1 MTTTSKDPI
10 LVVIQLT
17 GGNDYLNTVIPYGDG
32 RYHDN
37 RPTVGIPAERVLPID
52 DHFGFNPA
60 LPEIKQLY
68 DAGKVAVING
78 IGYPT
83 PNRSH
88 FRSMD
93 IWHTCEP
100 EKVGT
105 EGWLGRVIRDIDPN
119 AENVLTGVNF
129 GRGLPRAMA
138 LTGVPV
144 ASVAVLETY
153 GVLTGIV
160 NEPERSQ
167 ALDIFAHM
175 YSPTVGLG
183 ATMDYLGQTGLDAL
197 KGADILKAAPDM
209 YTSTVEYADTGIARN
224 LQGIAKVLTANLGTR
239 VFYTQQGGY
248 DTHASEADVHPRL
261 LGDLSRAVSDFYAD
275 LREHDDADG
284 EPLSNRVVMF
294 AFTEFGRRV
303 KDNGSG
309 TDHGSGGVAFAIG
322 DPVAGGMY
330 GAYPSLAEADLVEG
344 DLAFNTDFRG
354 VYGTLVEQ
362 WLGLDAKP
370 VVGGSFEQPEFV

>member
-1 MTTTSKDPI
+1 MTSTKKDPI

-17 GGNDYLNTVIPYGDG
+17 GGNDYLNTVIPYADG
-32 RYHDN
+32 RYHDS
-37 RPTVGIPAERVLPID
+37 RPTVGIPADQVLPID
-52 DHFGFNPA
+52 DQFGFNPA
-60 LPEIKQLY
+60 APEIKALY

-78 IGYPT
+78 VGYPT

-105 EGWLGRVIRDIDPN
+105 EGWLGRVIRDIDPH

-138 LTGVPV
+138 LSGVPV

-153 GVLTGIV
+153 GVLTGIA
-160 NEPERSQ
+160 NEPKRSQ
-167 ALDIFAHM
+167 ALDIFARM

-209 YTSTVEYADTGIARN
+209 YTSSVEYADTGIARN

-248 DTHASEADVHPRL
+248 DTHASEADVHPKL
-261 LGDLSRAVSDFYAD
+261 IGDLSRAVNDFYTD
-275 LREHDDADG
+275 LREHDAAD
-284 EPLSNRVVMF
+284 NVVMF

-309 TDHGSGGVAFAIG
+309 SDHGSGGVAFAIG
-322 DPVAGGMY
+322 DPVRGGMY
-330 GAYPSLAEADLVEG
+330 GAYPSLAESDLVEG

-370 VVGGSFEQPEFV
+370 VVGGTFEQPQFV

>member
-1 MTTTSKDPI
+1 MTTTTKDPI

-17 GGNDYLNTVIPYGDG
+17 GGNDYLNTVIPYNDG
-32 RYHDN
+32 RYHDS
-37 RPTVGIPAERVLPID
+37 RPTVGIPADRALPID
-52 DHFGFNPA
+52 DTFAFNPA
-60 LPEIKQLY
+60 LPEIKALY

-78 IGYPT
+78 VGYPT

-105 EGWLGRVIRDIDPN
+105 EGWLGRVIRDIDPH

-138 LTGVPV
+138 LSGVPV

-153 GVLTGIV
+153 GVLTGIQG
-160 NEPERSQ
+160 EPERGQ
-167 ALDIFAHM
+167 ALDIFARM

-209 YTSTVEYADTGIARN
+209 YTSSVEYADTGIARN

-248 DTHASEADVHPRL
+248 DTHASEADVHPKL

-275 LREHDDADG
+275 LREHDAADG
-284 EPLSNRVVMF
+284 EPWSNRVVMF

-330 GAYPSLAEADLVEG
+330 GAYPSLAEGDLVEG

-370 VVGGSFEQPEFV
+370 VVGGSFEQPAFV

>member
-10 LVVIQLT
+10 LVVVQLT
-17 GGNDYLNTVIPYGDG
+17 GGNDYLNTVVPFADG
-32 RYHDN
+32 RYHDS
-37 RPTVGIPAERVLPID
+37 RPTVGVPAADVLPVD
-52 DHFGFNPA
+52 GRLGFNPA
-60 LPEIKQLY
+60 LAEVKDLY

-78 IGYPT
+78 IGYPA

-105 EGWLGRVIRDIDPN
+105 EGWLGRVIRDLDPH
-119 AENVLTGVNF
+119 ADNVLTGVNF

-144 ASVAVLETY
+144 ASVAILETY
-153 GVLTGIV
+153 GVLTGIQG
-160 NEPERSQ
+160 EPERSK
-167 ALDIFAHM
+167 ALDIFARM

-183 ATMDYLGQTGLDAL
+183 ATMDYLGQTGRDAL

-209 YTSTVEYADTGIARN
+209 YTSGVEYADTSIAQN
-224 LQGIAKVLTANLGTR
+224 LQGIAKVLTANLGAR

-248 DTHASEADVHPRL
+248 DTHASEAAVHPKL
-261 LGDLSRAVSDFYAD
+261 LGDFSRAVSDFYAD
-275 LREHDDADG
+275 LREHDVAD
-284 EPLSNRVVMF
+284 NVVIF

-322 DPVAGGMY
+322 DPVRGGMY
-330 GAYPSLAEADLVEG
+330 GEYPSLAEGDLVEG

-354 VYGTLVEQ
+354 IYGTLVEQ

-370 VVGGSFEQPEFV
+370 IVGGSFEQVEFV

>member
-1 MTTTSKDPI
+1 MTTTTKDPI

-17 GGNDYLNTVIPYGDG
+17 GGNDYLNTVIPYADG

-37 RPTVGIPAERVLPID
+37 RPTVGIPAAAALPID
-52 DHFGFNPA
+52 GHFAFNPA
-60 LPEIKQLY
+60 LPEIKSLY

-78 IGYPT
+78 VGYPT

-105 EGWLGRVIRDIDPN
+105 EGWLGRVIRDLDPR

-138 LTGVPV
+138 LPGVPV

-153 GVLTGIV
+153 GVLTGITQ
-160 NEPERSQ
+160 EPERAQ
-167 ALDIFAHM
+167 ALDIFARM

-209 YTSTVEYADTGIARN
+209 YVSGVEYADTGIGRN

-248 DTHASEADVHPRL
+248 DTHASEADTHPKL
-261 LGDLSRAVSDFYAD
+261 LGDFSRAVSDFYAD
-275 LREHDDADG
+275 LREHTDSDG
-284 EPLSNRVVMF
+284 EPLSHRVVML

-309 TDHGSGGVAFAIG
+309 TDHGSGGAAFAIG
-322 DPVAGGMY
+322 DPVRGGMY
-330 GAYPSLAEADLVEG
+330 GEYPSLAESDLVEG

-354 VYGTLVEQ
+354 VYGALVEQ
-362 WLGLDAKP
+362 WLGLDAQP
-370 VVGGSFEQPEFV
+370 IVGGSFEQPEFV

>member
-1 MTTTSKDPI
+1 M
-10 LVVIQLT
+10 
-17 GGNDYLNTVIPYGDG
+17 
-32 RYHDN
+32 
-37 RPTVGIPAERVLPID
+37 
-52 DHFGFNPA
+52 
-60 LPEIKQLY
+60 
-68 DAGKVAVING
+68 
-78 IGYPT
+78 
-83 PNRSH
+83 
-88 FRSMD
+88 
-93 IWHTCEP
+93 
-100 EKVGT
+100 
-105 EGWLGRVIRDIDPN
+105 
-119 AENVLTGVNF
+119 LTGVNF

-153 GVLTGIV
+153 GVLTGITG
-160 NEPERSQ
+160 EPERSQ
-167 ALDIFAHM
+167 ALDIFSRM

-209 YTSTVEYADTGIARN
+209 YTSSIEYADSSIARN

-248 DTHASEADVHPRL
+248 DTHASEATVHPRL
-261 LGDLSRAVSDFYAD
+261 LTDFSSAVSDFYAD
-275 LREHDDADG
+275 LREHDVA
-284 EPLSNRVVMF
+284 ENVVVL

-322 DPVAGGMY
+322 DPVRGGMY
-330 GAYPSLAEADLVEG
+330 GEYPSLANNDLVEG

-362 WLGLDAKP
+362 WLGLDANP
-370 VVGGSFEQPEFV
+370 VVGGNFEKPEFTR

>member
-1 MTTTSKDPI
+1 MTSTRQDPI
-10 LVVIQLT
+10 LVIVQLT
-17 GGNDYLNTVIPYGDG
+17 GGNDYLNTVIPYADG

-37 RPTVGIPAERVLPID
+37 RPSVGIPAGDVLPID
-52 DHFGFNPA
+52 GRLGLNPA
-60 LPEIKQLY
+60 LADVKNLY
-68 DAGKVAVING
+68 DAGKVAIING

-100 EKVGT
+100 EKIGT
-105 EGWLGRVIRDIDPN
+105 EGWLGRVIRDLDPN

-153 GVLTGIV
+153 GVLTGIPG
-160 NEPERSQ
+160 EPERSK
-167 ALDIFAHM
+167 ALNIFAQM

-209 YTSTVEYADTGIARN
+209 YASSVEYADTSIAQN

-248 DTHASEADVHPRL
+248 DTHASEANVHPKL
-261 LGDLSRAVSDFYAD
+261 LADFSRAVSDFYSD
-275 LREHDDADG
+275 LREHDVAD
-284 EPLSNRVVMF
+284 NVVIF

-322 DPVAGGMY
+322 DPVRGGMY
-330 GAYPSLAEADLVEG
+330 GDYPSLAESDLLEG

-362 WLGLDAKP
+362 WLGLDANP
-370 VVGGSFEQPEFV
+370 VVGGNFEQLALTR

>member
-1 MTTTSKDPI
+1 MTSTTNDPI

-17 GGNDYLNTVIPYGDG
+17 GGNDYMNTVIPHADG

-37 RPTVGIPAERVLPID
+37 RPTVGIPADQVLHID
-52 DHFGFNPA
+52 DQFGFNPA
-60 LPEIKQLY
+60 LPEIKSLY

-105 EGWLGRVIRDIDPN
+105 EGWLGRVIRDLDPK

-167 ALDIFAHM
+167 ALDIFARM

-209 YTSTVEYADTGIARN
+209 YTSTVEYAETGIARN
-224 LQGIAKVLTANLGTR
+224 LQGIAKVLTAGLGTR

-248 DTHASEADVHPRL
+248 DTHASETDVQPKL
-261 LGDLSRAVSDFYAD
+261 LSDLSRAVSDFYAD
-275 LREHDDADG
+275 LREHNTAD
-284 EPLSNRVVMF
+284 NVVMF
-294 AFTEFGRRV
+294 VFTEFGRRV
-303 KDNGSG
+303 RDNGSG

-322 DPVAGGMY
+322 DPVRGGMY
-330 GAYPSLAEADLVEG
+330 SEYPSLAEADLVEG

-362 WLGLDAKP
+362 WLGLDAQP
-370 VVGGSFEQPEFV
+370 VVGGNFEQPAFV

>member
-1 MTTTSKDPI
+1 MTSTTKDPI

-17 GGNDYLNTVIPYGDG
+17 GGNDYMNTVIPYADG

-37 RPTVGIPAERVLPID
+37 RPTVGIPADQVLHID
-52 DHFGFNPA
+52 DQFGFNPA
-60 LPEIKQLY
+60 LPEIKSLY

-105 EGWLGRVIRDIDPN
+105 EGWLGRVIRDLDPR

-167 ALDIFAHM
+167 ALDIFARM

-209 YTSTVEYADTGIARN
+209 YTSTVEYAETGIARN

-248 DTHASEADVHPRL
+248 DTHASETDVQPKL
-261 LGDLSRAVSDFYAD
+261 LSDLSRAVSDFYAD
-275 LREHDDADG
+275 LREHDTSD
-284 EPLSNRVVMF
+284 NVVMLV
-294 AFTEFGRRV
+294 FTEFGRRV
-303 KDNGSG
+303 RDNGSG

-322 DPVAGGMY
+322 DPVRGGMY
-330 GAYPSLAEADLVEG
+330 SEYPSLAEADLVEG

-362 WLGLDAKP
+362 WLGLDAQP
-370 VVGGSFEQPEFV
+370 VVGGNFEQPEFV